1 MRARSRSTPM
11 YMPSPANHFQVDHVE
26 GLRRTYQAL
35 TGRHLLD
42 PELSPI
48 DAAEALFHAPFV
60 VLSHDTAADP
70 ILNYGNLA
78 ALNLFAMTWE
88 ELTAMPSRFT
98 AEVSNRAER
107 ERLLAEVTA
116 RGYIDDYAGVR
127 IAKNGTRF
135 RIEKATV
142 WNLIDDTNRR
152 YGQAAT
158 FRQWQMIRSPH
169 PQSKDLPG
177 HAETKE

>member
-1 MRARSRSTPM
+1 MKARSRKTPM
-11 YMPSPANHFQVDHVE
+11 LMPSPANHFQVDHVE
-26 GLRRTYQAL
+26 RLRRTYQAL

-42 PELSPI
+42 PALPPI

-78 ALNLFAMTWE
+78 ALNLFAMSWE

-98 AEVSNRAER
+98 AEASSRAER

-158 FRQWQMIRSPH
+158 FGQWRMIRSPH
-169 PQSKDLPG
+169 PPNSLLAPP
-177 HAETKE
+177 

>member
-1 MRARSRSTPM
+1 MRARPRKTPM
-11 YMPSPANHFQVDHVE
+11 LMPSPANHFQVDHAE
-26 GLRRTYQAL
+26 RLRRTYHAL

-42 PELSPI
+42 PALPPI
-48 DAAEALFHAPFV
+48 AAAEALFHAPFV

-78 ALNLFAMTWE
+78 ALNLFAMPWAAF
-88 ELTAMPSRFT
+88 TAMPSRLT
-98 AEVSNRAER
+98 AEASNRAER

-116 RGYIDDYAGVR
+116 HGYIDDYAGVR

-135 RIEKATV
+135 RIEQATV
-142 WNLIDDTNRR
+142 WNLIDDTQPEVWPSGDLSPVADN
-152 YGQAAT
+152 QE
-158 FRQWQMIRSPH
+158 PH

>member
-1 MRARSRSTPM
+1 MKARSRKTPM
-11 YMPSPANHFQVDHVE
+11 LMPSPANHFQVDHVE
-26 GLRRTYQAL
+26 RLRRTYQAL

-42 PELSPI
+42 PALPPI

-70 ILNYGNLA
+70 LLNYGNLA
-78 ALNLFAMTWE
+78 ALTLFAISWE
-88 ELTAMPSRFT
+88 EFTAMPSRFT
-98 AEVSNRAER
+98 AEAANRTER

-158 FRQWQMIRSPH
+158 FGQWQMIRSPN
-169 PQSKDLPG
+169 P
-177 HAETKE
+177 